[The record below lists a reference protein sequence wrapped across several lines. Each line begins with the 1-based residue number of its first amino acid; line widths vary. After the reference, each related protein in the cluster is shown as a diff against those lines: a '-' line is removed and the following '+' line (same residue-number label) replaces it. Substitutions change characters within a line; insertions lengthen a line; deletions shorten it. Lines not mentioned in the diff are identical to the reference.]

1 MAGIMSTLSELRGR
15 LGNFLIFRGQE
26 VIGIILMAAG
36 LSLALILFSHH
47 ASDPSLNRVGN
58 IDIENWFGAYGAV
71 IADLLYQFAGYGAWG
86 IIPGLT
92 ALGWRYMRHAS
103 VARSVLKFF
112 FWVGGI
118 ILLSMAATIAP
129 LHSDSFAPHAGG
141 VLGQALVA
149 PLSGW
154 LDLLPGD
161 TLTSLTNS
169 TTLWLWAAAAAM
181 GASGIAL
188 ALMSAAW
195 FGLFVKTILYALV
208 TIFRFTRSL
217 LTNKKP
223 ETSIT
228 GETSAPVAALEFSKN
243 FVRRIQISFG
253 NLRLRLKSQPAE
265 AFSSAR
271 SSTDHE
277 TASEIGAMKTA
288 KPTSRKPIPVEKKSA
303 PRQGR
308 RASQEAQSN
317 LPLEPES
324 NFTLPPLRLLSEPRG
339 RAPQKVSMDAL
350 ESNARLLETVLQ
362 DFGIKGEIG
371 RVRPGPVVTLYE
383 LEPAAGIR
391 SSRVVGL
398 ADDIARAMS
407 AISCRVATVPGHN
420 VIGIELPNSNRE
432 TVFLREILSSEAFEK
447 SNAKLPLTLGKDI
460 GGEPVLSDLT
470 KMPHLLVAGTTGSG
484 KSVGI
489 NTMILSI
496 LYRLTPEEC
505 RMILVDPKM
514 LELSVYDG
522 IPHLLA
528 PVVTEPKKAVAALK
542 WAVQEM
548 ENRYRK
554 MSKIKVRNIEGY
566 NSRMAEALKKGEKL
580 TREIQTGFDPESGE
594 AMFETEEIK
603 IEKLPYIVVVI
614 DEMADLMLVAGKEIE
629 AAVQRL
635 AQMARAAGVHLITA
649 TQRPSVDVIT
659 GTIKAN
665 FPSRI
670 AFQVTSKIDSRT
682 VLGDMGAEQLLGMGD
697 MLFMEGG
704 GRVQRVHGPF
714 VSDNEVEGLVS
725 FLKKQGQPVYV
736 DAVTEDSGPVEMG
749 SMEGGASGDSLYDQ
763 AVAIVTRD
771 NRASTSYV
779 QRRLQI
785 GYNRAASLIEKME
798 EEGVISPPNHAG
810 KREVLAGKH

>member
-1 MAGIMSTLSELRGR
+1 MSTLSELRGR
-15 LGNFLIFRGQE
+15 LGSFLIFRGQE

-36 LSLALILFSHH
+36 LSLALILFSYH

-103 VARSVLKFF
+103 VASPILKFF

-129 LHSDSFAPHAGG
+129 LHSGSFAPHAGG
-141 VLGQALVA
+141 VLGQALVT

-154 LDLLPGD
+154 LDLLLGD

-169 TTLWLWAAAAAM
+169 ITLWLWGAAAATCAF
-181 GASGIAL
+181 GISL
-188 ALMSAAW
+188 ALMSAGW
-195 FGLFVKTILYALV
+195 FGLFVKTTLYALV
-208 TIFRFTRSL
+208 TIFRLIKSL

-228 GETSAPVAALEFSKN
+228 GETSAPLAALEFSKY
-243 FVRRIQISFG
+243 FVRRIQTSLG
-253 NLRLRLKSQPAE
+253 NFRLRLKSQNAE
-265 AFSSAR
+265 ALSSAQ
-271 SSTDHE
+271 SLTDHDA
-277 TASEIGAMKTA
+277 ASEIGAIKTA
-288 KPTSRKPIPVEKKSA
+288 KTTSRKPIPVEKKST

-432 TVFLREILSSEAFEK
+432 AVFLREILSSEAFEK

-566 NSRMAEALKKGEKL
+566 NARMAEALKKGETL

-594 AMFETEEIK
+594 AIFEIEEIRV
-603 IEKLPYIVVVI
+603 EKLPYIVVVI

-704 GRVQRVHGPF
+704 GRIQRVHGPF

-725 FLKKQGQPVYV
+725 YLKKQGQPVYV
-736 DAVTEDSGPVEMG
+736 DAVTEDSDPVEMG